1 MKAVVL
7 IVGVLTGAMFFTSLI
22 VTTRLTGTLNP
33 AETVKLIGEPYEE
46 SSDFSNTVESYML
59 QVLEQFQLKT
69 LFESDGAY
77 NPDKVIDVM
86 SYFGASGAD
95 AENHSGLVYRLSDLI
110 EWSKAYSVESGGVYD
125 KNAVIVCKQPSG
137 KYYYYYTEEFL
148 NQLETGELQLVLED
162 DRMDVES
169 FLNDLSNG
177 TLTSS
182 GVSDKIS
189 IYDAEGSKL
198 YTDCWNYGDSVR
210 ENYAPLGAANLLQVV
225 NERPELNGKLMVI
238 YDHLASVLTSIND
251 KYSRYKSGWEHLEE
265 GNTNFTY
272 LYIDQDT
279 KKVTTNKS
287 EYANLMA
294 KGESGIKT
302 NIEECIA
309 DMKSGKNVKYI
320 FVYPKLK
327 DFETNMDILPTN
339 EWDMVRSYD
348 TDKTYD
354 SIFAVAVDTSYPV
367 KDMFYERD
375 RIYEKNIPLLR
386 GGFVILC
393 LSGILFL
400 ISFVMSG
407 LMAGR
412 KDGDNEVH
420 LTGFD
425 RWKTEIAAVLQNL
438 DAQLG
443 SRNGSYRRHG
453 NDRQR

>member
-1 MKAVVL
+1 MNERMVQKDCDESGRPDRRRVNRSDV
-7 IVGVLTGAMFFTSLI
+7 FTSLI

-265 GNTNFTY
+265 ETQT
-272 LYIDQDT
+272 LLIYI
-279 KKVTTNKS
+279 
-287 EYANLMA
+287 
-294 KGESGIKT
+294 
-302 NIEECIA
+302 
-309 DMKSGKNVKYI
+309 
-320 FVYPKLK
+320 
-327 DFETNMDILPTN
+327 
-339 EWDMVRSYD
+339 
-348 TDKTYD
+348 
-354 SIFAVAVDTSYPV
+354 
-367 KDMFYERD
+367 
-375 RIYEKNIPLLR
+375 
-386 GGFVILC
+386 
-393 LSGILFL
+393 
-400 ISFVMSG
+400 
-407 LMAGR
+407 
-412 KDGDNEVH
+412 
-420 LTGFD
+420 
-425 RWKTEIAAVLQNL
+425 
-438 DAQLG
+438 
-443 SRNGSYRRHG
+443 
-453 NDRQR
+453 